1 MKKKP
6 KLAIIFSFLTF
17 WLIGAILIPAF
28 LDVSVK
34 DSVNQDP
41 EQNSIFPQQDLIVG
55 HQAIF
60 ESSDINLTIWFLPA
74 ISFQGNIYF
83 DFYASKNYS
92 FQMYLINLNNNSM
105 VTPNQLLELNVTSGH
120 SLLELTLGVDFFV
133 GPGEYPLVL
142 TMTPAKDSPNNSS
155 FFIVSSFSFTIIFGP
170 VLTITSLIFFLLGF
184 LFIML
189 EREVI
194 TTLPFVNQP
203 LRHPHPRKSMRGQ
216 CYTLNSK
223 YVSFRYSVRFN

>member
-1 MKKKP
+1 
-6 KLAIIFSFLTF
+6 
-17 WLIGAILIPAF
+17 
-28 LDVSVK
+28 
-34 DSVNQDP
+34 
-41 EQNSIFPQQDLIVG
+41 
-55 HQAIF
+55 
-60 ESSDINLTIWFLPA
+60 
-74 ISFQGNIYF
+74 
-83 DFYASKNYS
+83 
-92 FQMYLINLNNNSM
+92 MYLINLNNNSM

-142 TMTPAKDSPNNSS
+142 TMTPAKDFPNNSS

-203 LRHPHPRKSMRGQ
+203 LRHPHPRKSMRGHVTPLIQ
-216 CYTLNSK
+216 SMFPSDIPLDLIECPDCGKKILEGSAFCPYCGYHLRL
-223 YVSFRYSVRFN
+223 FERFYIES